1 MEMKD
6 IHNFID
12 MYFEKWNNTYKAQ
25 SKEMQAFVIMMK
37 VSEEAGELAREV
49 ARSFGFA
56 SRKKLERPSK
66 LDSELADVLIYT
78 QLLAKCLGIN
88 VEAALKSKMDKIEEK
103 LKNND
108 YASEGTME
116 DQMGCGCK
124 G

>member
-103 LKNND
+103 LHNND

-124 G
+124 E